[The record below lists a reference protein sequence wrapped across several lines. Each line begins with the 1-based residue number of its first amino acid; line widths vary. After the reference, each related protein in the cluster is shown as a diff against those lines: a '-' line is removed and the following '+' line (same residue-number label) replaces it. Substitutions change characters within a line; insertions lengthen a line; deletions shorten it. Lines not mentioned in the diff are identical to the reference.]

1 MIRVMDKYG
10 IEVSEKCYA
19 VGKIGKSINKK
30 TGEVNED
37 LQHPAYCTSIANA
50 LGVIRKRLHMDA
62 VKSFDGTLED
72 AIDKIRAI
80 DDRFHAEVAKIT
92 F

>member
-1 MIRVMDKYG
+1 MIRIMDKYG

-19 VGKIGKSINKK
+19 VGKIGKSTNKK
-30 TGEVNED
+30 TGEVTED
-37 LQHPAYCTSIANA
+37 LQHPAYCTSIASA
-50 LGVIRKRLHMDA
+50 LKAVRKRLHMDA
-62 VKSFDGTLED
+62 VKSFDGPLEE

-80 DDRFHAEVAKIT
+80 DDRFNAEVAKIT

>member
-10 IEVSEKCYA
+10 IDVSEKCYA

-30 TGEVNED
+30 TGEVTED
-37 LQHPAYCTSIANA
+37 LQHPAYCTSISSA
-50 LGVIRKRLHMDA
+50 LSALRKRLHMEA
-62 VKSFDGTLED
+62 VKSFDGPLEE

-80 DDRFHAEVAKIT
+80 DERFNAEVAKIT